1 MKSLFISSLSIL
13 LLAGAANADT
23 ITIPDDY
30 PTVQEGVD
38 AAVTGDTIIVRPG
51 VYREN
56 VTVTTSGIKILGS
69 VNKSVIDGAYLGLTM
84 AVTADDVV
92 LQALSFYNG
101 GVEITG
107 HDIEV
112 TKCRVKSSPA
122 TGLKLTGS
130 GTIQTTTISYSLG
143 AGLVV
148 ASDDSVGPLTKIIK
162 NTVNHN
168 ASGIELSAGPFEVS
182 RNVVA
187 NNSGDGLSL
196 SFTAGTGSNT
206 VVSGTEISKND
217 LIFNDGAGLALVDD
231 LGSVTVIE
239 KNDVIGNGKGMD
251 ISTSA
256 GALRIA
262 QNEIDESLT
271 GGIFLKT
278 AGATLDANK
287 LRRNSLVGIL
297 ILSTG
302 GATDGGNMLEDNMLE
317 ANGGDGLHV
326 ESGSNV
332 LHHNYMKDNAGDGL
346 QIAAGADANQLTAN
360 ITRNNV
366 HDGLDNWGTNTLIS
380 ETKTFDNGGADLAGV
395 GDGTGTVDPASQ
407 SNSVEDLTDLTTQQE
422 LELDTLTP

>member
-1 MKSLFISSLSIL
+1 MKPIL
-13 LLAGAANADT
+13 LASLAVLLAAATAKADT

-30 PTVQEGVD
+30 PTVQAGVD

-56 VTVTTSGIKILGS
+56 VTVITSGISILGS
-69 VNKSVIDGAYLGLTM
+69 ANKSVIDGAYLGLSLT
-84 AVTADDVV
+84 VTADDVR
-92 LQALSFYNG
+92 LQGLTFNNG

-107 HDIEV
+107 QEIEV
-112 TKCRVKSSPA
+112 TKCRVRASAA
-122 TGLKLTGS
+122 TGLQLTGS
-130 GTIQTTTISYSLG
+130 GTIQTTTISYCLG
-143 AGLVV
+143 TGLVV
-148 ASDDSVGPLTKIIK
+148 ASGDSVGPLTKISK

-168 ASGIELSAGPFEVS
+168 GAGIELSNGPFDVS

-196 SFTAGTGSNT
+196 SFLTGTASNT
-206 VVSGTEISKND
+206 VVSGTEIARND
-217 LIFNDGAGLALVDD
+217 LLGNEGAGLLLVDD

-256 GALRIA
+256 GALRVA
-262 QNEIDESLT
+262 QNEVDQNLA

-278 AGATLDANK
+278 AGATLEDNK
-287 LRRNSLVGIL
+287 LRRNSLVGIV

-317 ANGGDGLHV
+317 ANGGDGLHI

-332 LHHNYMKDNAGDGL
+332 LHHNYMKDNNGDGL
-346 QIAAGADANQLTAN
+346 QVAAGADANELTAN

-366 HDGLDNWGTNTLIS
+366 HDGLDNWGTNTIIS
-380 ETKTFDNGGADLAGV
+380 DTKSWDNGGADIAGI
-395 GDGTGTVDPASQ
+395 GDGTGTVDPSSV
-407 SNSVEDLTDLTTQQE
+407 SNSADDLTDLTSQQE
-422 LELDTLTP
+422 LELVTLLP